1 MTDNAKPWF
10 VKDAIGQVRKYAPAT
25 LRNRDVIVDVL
36 RSILPDSG
44 MVLEIASGSGE
55 HVACFAAAFPNLLLQ
70 PSDPDPEARAS
81 ISAWCADRE
90 NVLAPVALDAAV
102 DGWPVEEVAAILC
115 INMVHISPWDATIG
129 LMQGASRR
137 LVSGAPLYLYG
148 PYHRAD
154 VKTAES
160 NEAFDRSL
168 RSRNPEWGLRS
179 VDDMIALGSQNGFGF
194 ERLVEMPANNLSLI
208 FRKT

>member
-1 MTDNAKPWF
+1 MTENAKPWF
-10 VKDAIGQVRKYAPAT
+10 VKDAIGQVRKHAPAT

-55 HVACFAAAFPNLLLQ
+55 HVACFAAAFPNLLWQ

-129 LMQGASRR
+129 LMRGASRR
-137 LVSGAPLYLYG
+137 LDSGAPLYLYG

-168 RSRNPEWGLRS
+168 RSRNPKWGLRT

-208 FRKT
+208 FTKT